1 MYPLPGILNRLAQLE
16 NTNVVGGRG
25 WGGQMYPLPGIL
37 NRLAQLEDKNVVS
50 VVVEGVDKC
59 ILYLEY

>member
-16 NTNVVGGRG
+16 NTNVV
-25 WGGQMYPLPGIL
+25 
-37 NRLAQLEDKNVVS
+37 S